1 MLDDR
6 ASVLLA
12 RVVDGEATREQWD
25 ELARLAD
32 ADPRLWRTLAHYQR
46 DAATLTAQVGTI
58 LAMAD
63 RVEAPVG
70 QVARERATEQVRG
83 RSRMA
88 ATWGGWAA
96 AAAVVLGAV
105 LAPKLGLLPTVGPAV
120 GPQTAGVPAL
130 STPSELFNAYLDSGK
145 KQGIVVGEVPTRVL
159 LDQKPLDTGG
169 YEVTYLR
176 QIVEKIQVPQ
186 LYQVG
191 RDELGNEVPVR
202 LEVPQTGSSKVY

>member
-46 DAATLTAQVGTI
+46 DAAALTAQVGTI

-63 RVEAPVG
+63 RVEAPVS

-83 RSRMA
+83 RSRMV

-105 LAPKLGLLPTVGPAV
+105 LAPKLGLLPTTSPAV

-202 LEVPQTGSSKVY
+202 LEVPQAGSSKVY